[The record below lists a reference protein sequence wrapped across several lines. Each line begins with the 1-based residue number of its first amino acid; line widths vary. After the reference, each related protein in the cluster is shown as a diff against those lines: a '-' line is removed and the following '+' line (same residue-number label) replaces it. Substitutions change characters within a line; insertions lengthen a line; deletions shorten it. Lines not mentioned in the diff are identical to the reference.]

1 MDNIEDIDIN
11 FDSSFLIGLEAQ
23 KRNYEIFYYNP
34 QNLIYNEGLIQADGF
49 YIELV
54 ENDKKYFKYL
64 TKKISVNLDNF
75 QYIFI
80 RQDPPFDM
88 NYITSTYLLDYLPST
103 TIVINNP
110 TANKR
115 FPLISRFIPETSL
128 QKSSNVIINALISN
142 NETTIYPQI
151 IKIMSY
157 MYNFAPW
164 LIKFFIYRLGYSN

>member
-1 MDNIEDIDIN
+1 MKKIAIQMDNIEDIDIN

-88 NYITSTYLLDYLPST
+88 NYIT
-103 TIVINNP
+103 TIC
-110 TANKR
+110 T
-115 FPLISRFIPETSL
+115 
-128 QKSSNVIINALISN
+128 
-142 NETTIYPQI
+142 
-151 IKIMSY
+151 
-157 MYNFAPW
+157 
-164 LIKFFIYRLGYSN
+164 